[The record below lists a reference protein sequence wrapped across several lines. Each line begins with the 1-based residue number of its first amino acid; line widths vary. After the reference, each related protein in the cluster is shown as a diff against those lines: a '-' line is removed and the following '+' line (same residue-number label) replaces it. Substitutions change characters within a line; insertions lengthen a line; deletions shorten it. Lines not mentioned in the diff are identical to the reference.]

1 MKPLLIIDNYFPNS
15 VSFLISALIKSP
27 TLKWENPLFFINNS
41 QFVPFP
47 LAGGPVIWTTKGF

>member
-27 TLKWENPLFFINNS
+27 TLKCANPLFFINNS

-47 LAGGPVIWTTKGF
+47 LAGGPVI